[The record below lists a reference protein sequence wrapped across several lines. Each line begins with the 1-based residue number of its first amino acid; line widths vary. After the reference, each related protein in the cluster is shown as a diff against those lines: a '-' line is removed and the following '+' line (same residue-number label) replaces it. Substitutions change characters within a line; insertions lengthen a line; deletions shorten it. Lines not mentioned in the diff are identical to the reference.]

1 MEFRVMDVEVL
12 FLFYIVQ
19 CKVEHF
25 FVCMCILGVSTIR
38 LDINSFIGGIVMV
51 DDDDGRRRGGKAA
64 ASLF

>member
-1 MEFRVMDVEVL
+1 MDVEVL

-51 DDDDGRRRGGKAA
+51 DDDDERRRRGGKAA

>member
-1 MEFRVMDVEVL
+1 MDVEVL

-38 LDINSFIGGIVMV
+38 LDINSFIGGIVIMV
-51 DDDDGRRRGGKAA
+51 DDDDERRRGGKAA
-64 ASLF
+64 TSLF

>member
-1 MEFRVMDVEVL
+1 MDVEVL
-12 FLFYIVQ
+12 FLFYIVVQ

-51 DDDDGRRRGGKAA
+51 DDDERRRRGGKAA